1 MKLFV
6 VLLVTVGLLPLVGV
20 GGYLLNPDPSLR
32 ASITQH
38 LKADNEAEEKYL
50 FVVTAGRFKGDQN
63 DALYALQYTDAQ
75 LRKLLGAKGKFIWQ
89 RAECRQ
95 WSTSGNI
102 EALEDP
108 EILTYCTTRR
118 ATRKEVEKWAKTQ
131 LPPRASGR
139 YAPAA

>member
-6 VLLVTVGLLPLVGV
+6 ALAVTVGLLPLVGV
-20 GGYLLNPDPSLR
+20 AGYLVNPDPSLS

-38 LKADNEAEEKYL
+38 LKPDNEAEERYL
-50 FVVTAGRFKGDQN
+50 FVITAGRFKGDQN

-75 LRKLLGAKGKFIWQ
+75 LRKLIGLNGKWIWQ

-95 WSTSGNI
+95 YSTSGDI

-131 LPPRASGR
+131 SVPGAAGR